1 MKWNS
6 ISPIIKITDFC
17 FEFIII
23 YAFSSISTVLF
34 VSISVYKIA
43 IMPTIINYVKAMNTI
58 SWIQGVFLE
67 ILKILEK
74 EAFANI

>member
-23 YAFSSISTVLF
+23 CAFSSISTVLF

-43 IMPTIINYVKAMNTI
+43 IMPTIINYVKAMNTM

-67 ILKILEK
+67 ILKTLEK
-74 EAFANI
+74 EAYANI